1 MSTHPVR
8 AAGRA
13 GTSSNAMKLFGL
25 SGGDAADRLS
35 LLEGLVASLKAKGLA
50 VAVLVEAPDGFD
62 IDRPGKDSHE
72 HRRAG
77 AHEVVIAS
85 AKRWALLH
93 ENHPKQGSDVPEFAA
108 AIEGADLLLL
118 LGFEV
123 ADQPRL
129 AILDAGQ
136 GDAAA
141 TSDPRRVVVR
151 LPDGPGA
158 VRLDGAP
165 VHGLEDY
172 DGIADFILS
181 YHGLGQRASRH
192 KKP

>member
-1 MSTHPVR
+1 M
-8 AAGRA
+8 AA
-13 GTSSNAMKLFGL
+13 
-25 SGGDAADRLS
+25 
-35 LLEGLVASLKAKGLA
+35 LKAKGLA
-50 VAVLVEAPDGFD
+50 VAVLVEAPEGFD

-93 ENHPKQGSDVPEFAA
+93 ENHPKQGYKAPDFAA
-108 AIEGADLLLL
+108 AMESADLLLL
-118 LGFEV
+118 LGFE
-123 ADQPRL
+123 AEDQPRL

-136 GDAAA
+136 GDTPA
-141 TSDPRRVVVR
+141 TPGPRRVVVR
-151 LPDGPGA
+151 LPNGPGA
-158 VRLDGAP
+158 VRLDGPP

-172 DGIADFILS
+172 DGIADLILD
-181 YHGLGQRASRH
+181 YHGLGRRAPRQ

>member
-1 MSTHPVR
+1 MSTLPAR
-8 AAGRA
+8 GAGRVS
-13 GTSSNAMKLFGL
+13 TNPMKLFGL

-35 LLEGLVASLKAKGLA
+35 LLEGLVAALKAKGLA
-50 VAVLVEAPDGFD
+50 VGILVEAPVGFD

-93 ENHPKQGSDVPEFAA
+93 ENHPKQGYDVPDFAA
-108 AIEGADLLLL
+108 AMQDADLLLL
-118 LGFEV
+118 IGFE
-123 ADQPRL
+123 AEDQPRL

-136 GDAAA
+136 SDAPAA
-141 TSDPRRVVVR
+141 SGQRQLVAR

-158 VRLDGAP
+158 VRLDGLP

-172 DGIADFILS
+172 DEIAAFILD
-181 YHGLGQRASRH
+181 YHGLGGRAPRY